1 VHKQTWVKV
10 NTLVDEGIAELVRV
24 LNSFPRLCTIESCQG
39 DTEHPAVVFFDYAN
53 DGDEYFWRE
62 LSEFVLGFLGPRLS
76 QRTGDSA
83 RLNITVTSWGKP
95 QGELIVRPGAMQE
108 TLRAIRQARK
118 EFRG

>member
-10 NTLVDEGIAELVRV
+10 NALVDEGIAELIDA
-24 LNSFPRLCTIESCQG
+24 LNSFPRLATIESCQG
-39 DTEHPAVVFFDYAN
+39 DGEQSAVVFFEYAN

-62 LSEFVLGFLGPRLS
+62 LSEFILDFLGPRLA
-76 QRTGDSA
+76 QKVGDSA

-95 QGELIVRPGAMQE
+95 QGELIVRPGAMQK
-108 TLRAIRQARK
+108 TLRAIKQARK